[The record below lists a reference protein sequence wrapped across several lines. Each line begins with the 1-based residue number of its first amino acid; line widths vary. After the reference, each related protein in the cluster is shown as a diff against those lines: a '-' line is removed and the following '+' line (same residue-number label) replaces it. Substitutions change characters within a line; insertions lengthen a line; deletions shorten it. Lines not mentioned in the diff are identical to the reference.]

1 MTPNIEQ
8 PFSYQPDEDGD
19 FEFIA
24 SSEDFKPSK
33 DSHYGNAEEIYDNR
47 IKEDVAELFND
58 IRVNGEVGMQICDQM
73 PQDVSI
79 DGVGSDGQIDTY
91 SNNNN
96 DELETNIEKGS
107 DTISTEDTNAHQSD
121 NMPTPEKNKQD
132 RNPVEINRPA
142 PAKEPISSIEGDTEI
157 HYAELQELLKQSGS
171 VVFRS
176 GAESADD
183 KITWFTDLYL
193 HESEDGEHLL
203 WLQPS
208 KEKRVFKDNQD
219 KTVTEK
225 VGPAYDVY
233 ADLFFEEYLADE
245 VLFLAPGDTPSD
257 IGLDDTNASF
267 MVEQIP
273 EELRVF
279 GYKSATELV
288 SESYRGLVKD
298 SDGVVWQISEI
309 EEEAAAPHAKLT
321 KVGRNKA
328 VKVPLVNADDKQ
340 FAERYSPITDPEK
353 AEEIVNAD
361 SSDVNGEVPN
371 QAKIEMQGKERK
383 KGSVEY
389 GVKQPDESLFS
400 YAYNRVNDEQKELL
414 KQIQKELAD
423 SEYEGSERLQKKLA
437 DSPVEVLRAI
447 SGIEGGEARQD
458 EFPKY
463 EILQTLGA
471 IERINGEV
479 VSKESVRNMVAAG
492 YDSEWDVWQRVK
504 ANHVYERQ
512 DGTLLV
518 NLSGSRHG
526 LWSKFE
532 NEQAYEAYADPQKGG
547 VPIGRKRGIGGML
560 EYIVEDIDTVQSEAA
575 DQSGEKSKEE
585 AEQNIEVGSMVKL
598 FEEGTA
604 RWSGYHAVEDIIK
617 NNDGELL
624 IRTDKGS
631 AYWPVEKFEIKE
643 SQETKTDTAEQAAS
657 QKREELNKGKSM
669 FTKKDI
675 RDVIHDADSV
685 DQAVDTIIKQ
695 DVFFWNQD
703 QRAIKDDQKWVIH
716 SDVVGSKVKELSHKE
731 MKQQARAAIIEMNEK
746 NKHEI
751 DTFVDGVVGSLDKII
766 KALPEGEGADDEKA
780 FKAEYQK
787 FRNHVVADNDLL
799 SHQEVQH
806 YRDRFVKLMHW
817 YKHKRPGLWRRSE
830 VVYRTDVKEVVK
842 RIDQVLENPDA
853 S

>member
-8 PFSYQPDEDGD
+8 PFSYQPEEDDD

-33 DSHYGNAEEIYDNR
+33 DSYYSNAEEIYDKR
-47 IKEDVAELFND
+47 IKEDVAGLFND
-58 IRVNGEVGMQICDQM
+58 IRINGGVGMQIRDQM
-73 PQDVSI
+73 PQGVSI
-79 DGVGSDGQIDTY
+79 DGAGSDGQMDTY
-91 SNNNN
+91 SSNNN

-107 DTISTEDTNAHQSD
+107 DTISTEDTNARQSD

-157 HYAELQELLKQSGS
+157 HYTELQELLNQSGS
-171 VVFRS
+171 VVFRG

-193 HESEDGEHLL
+193 HESGDGEHLL
-203 WLQPS
+203 RIQPS

-225 VGPAYDVY
+225 VGPAYYVY

-273 EELRVF
+273 EELRVV

-309 EEEAAAPHAKLT
+309 HEEAAVPHAKLS
-321 KVGRNKA
+321 KVGRGET
-328 VKVPLVNADDKQ
+328 VKVPLVNADDKK
-340 FAERYSPITDPEK
+340 FAERYSPITDPKK

-361 SSDVNGEVPN
+361 SSDVNGKMPDK
-371 QAKIEMQGKERK
+371 AKRGMQDKEGK

-389 GVKQPDESLFS
+389 DVKQPDESLFS
-400 YAYNRVNDEQKELL
+400 YAYNRVNDEQRELL

-423 SEYEGSERLQKKLA
+423 SEYEGIKRLQGKLA
-437 DSPVEVLRAI
+437 NSPAEVLRAI

-532 NEQAYEAYADPQKGG
+532 NEQAYEACVDPQKDEN
-547 VPIGRKRGIGGML
+547 PIGRKRGIGGML
-560 EYIVEDIDTVQSEAA
+560 EYIAEDIDTVQSEAA
-575 DQSGEKSKEE
+575 DQSGEQSKEE
-585 AEQNIEVGSMVKL
+585 AEQNIDVGSMVKL

-604 RWSGYHAVEDIIK
+604 RWSEYHAVEDIIK

-631 AYWPVEKFEIKE
+631 AYWPVEKFKIKE
-643 SQETKTDTAEQAAS
+643 SQETKADTAEQAAS
-657 QKREELNKGKSM
+657 QKIEELNQSESM
-669 FTKKDI
+669 LTKKDI
-675 RDVIHDADSV
+675 RDVIYDANSV
-685 DQAVDTIIKQ
+685 DQAVDTVLNQEK
-695 DVFFWNQD
+695 FFWNQD
-703 QRAIKDDQKWVIH
+703 QHVIKEGEKWVIYNKTTE
-716 SDVVGSKVKELSHKE
+716 DKVNEFSRTE
-731 MKQQARAAIIEMNEK
+731 IEQAVRRNIIEMNEK
-746 NKHEI
+746 NKHKI
-751 DTFVDGVVGSLDKII
+751 DNFVDNVVKSVNKIAA
-766 KALPEGEGADDEKA
+766 ALPEGESSQDEER
-780 FKAEYQK
+780 FKHEFQQ
-787 FRNHVVADNDLL
+787 FRNNLVANNKLL
-799 SHQEVQH
+799 SKQEVTG
-806 YRDRFVKLMHW
+806 YRDRFVQFMHY
-817 YKHKRPGLWRRSE
+817 YKNERPDIWRDSKA
-830 VVYRTDVKEVVK
+830 VYRPDVIEVVK
-842 RIDQVLENPDA
+842 GVEQVLEN
-853 S
+853 SK